1 MTIYTSFDEIP
12 RGHYRLVVS
21 DIPWGF
27 RNKKTG
33 GSGKSGASS
42 HYPTMDIDEILA
54 LPIPDICAKDCTMF
68 QWVPDSLLDM
78 GIDVFKHYGFAYKG
92 VLVWD
97 KQSIGMGWWYRNQ
110 TEHCIYG
117 VRGKAKAFHMQR
129 PNIFRAKR
137 TGHSRKPDV
146 FWERY
151 VYPLAADQ
159 SRQPCIELFA
169 RETRSGWDCFGNE
182 VVEILEKED

>member
-1 MTIYTSFDEIP
+1 MTVYTSFDEIP

-27 RNKKTG
+27 KNKNTG

-78 GIDVFKHYGFAYKG
+78 GIDVFKHYGFACELPRPEG
-92 VLVWD
+92 
-97 KQSIGMGWWYRNQ
+97 
-110 TEHCIYG
+110 
-117 VRGKAKAFHMQR
+117 RGFLLH
-129 PNIFRAKR
+129 PP
-137 TGHSRKPDV
+137 S
-146 FWERY
+146 
-151 VYPLAADQ
+151 
-159 SRQPCIELFA
+159 
-169 RETRSGWDCFGNE
+169 
-182 VVEILEKED
+182 